1 MRKNFIHDFLE
12 TFFRENN
19 CHVDSMEG
27 KLVVGLTEEMDKA
40 LMNRPFYWNYMETMN
55 QKGKPMKLTFLTK
68 NENRDE
74 EGEWV
79 TFGSPRLHQV
89 AKHLKGQSQYTR
101 LFQVMHTHEQ
111 TMLHPWLVLNYC
123 VRYEGKQIKEKLFS
137 IGLHLIKGTIVHDM
151 MENLQQIEL
160 DEVISNHCY
169 TISPIIK
176 PSSGINRIEKYI
188 DDFIENDDH
197 TWAVKAHQRL
207 QRELDLIQHFYE
219 HTSDKQ
225 EKKREEIA
233 AQKRFTPKITHEIIS
248 GGLFYLDT
256 RFHFQ

>member
-123 VRYEGKQIKEKLFS
+123 VCYEGNKIKIKLYF
-137 IGLHLIKGTIVHDM
+137 IGYKLINRTIDNNI
-151 MENLQQIEL
+151 MENCQ
-160 DEVISNHCY
+160 
-169 TISPIIK
+169 
-176 PSSGINRIEKYI
+176 
-188 DDFIENDDH
+188 
-197 TWAVKAHQRL
+197 
-207 QRELDLIQHFYE
+207 
-219 HTSDKQ
+219 
-225 EKKREEIA
+225 
-233 AQKRFTPKITHEIIS
+233 
-248 GGLFYLDT
+248 
-256 RFHFQ
+256 

>member
-1 MRKNFIHDFLE
+1 
-12 TFFRENN
+12 
-19 CHVDSMEG
+19 
-27 KLVVGLTEEMDKA
+27 
-40 LMNRPFYWNYMETMN
+40 ETMN

-68 NENRDE
+68 TENRAE
-74 EGEWV
+74 EGDWV

-89 AKHLKGQSQYTR
+89 AKPLKAHSQYTR
-101 LFQVMHTHEQ
+101 VFQVTHTQGQ
-111 TMLHPWLVLNYC
+111 TRLHRWRVLNYR

-160 DEVISNHCY
+160 HEVISNHCY

-197 TWAVKAHQRL
+197 TWAVK
-207 QRELDLIQHFYE
+207 
-219 HTSDKQ
+219 
-225 EKKREEIA
+225 
-233 AQKRFTPKITHEIIS
+233 
-248 GGLFYLDT
+248 
-256 RFHFQ
+256 